1 VKLLLTSNGVNNAS
15 IHEALVDLLG
25 KPIAEATALCIPTA
39 IYPFDVGP
47 EMAYKFLTGASNPM
61 CTLGWKSVGVLELT
75 ALPSVDKEVWVEV
88 VRNADA
94 LLVYGG
100 DPAYLTYWFRQSGL
114 AELMPSLHD
123 TVYVGTSAGSI
134 ALTAR
139 NCDVELG
146 DRKTPDGSD
155 PSLGLVDFTL
165 IPHVGNPRHEDA
177 TLETVEAWV
186 ATTGVPTYALD
197 DQSAIKVDGDAVEVV
212 SEGNRWE
219 LVTP

>member
-1 VKLLLTSNGVNNAS
+1 VKLLLTSGGISNSS
-15 IHEALVDLLG
+15 IHDALLDLLD

-39 IYPFDVGP
+39 IYPFRGGP
-47 EMAYKFLTGASNPM
+47 EAAYRFITGASNSM
-61 CTLGWKSVGVLELT
+61 CELGWKSLGVLELT
-75 ALPSVDKEVWVEV
+75 ALPSVEKAVWVDAVQET
-88 VRNADA
+88 DA

-100 DPAYLTYWFRQSGL
+100 DPAYLCYWLRQSGL
-114 AELMPSLHD
+114 ADLLPTLRD

-146 DRKTPDGSD
+146 DSKTPDGSD

-165 IPHVGNPRHEDA
+165 IPHVGNPNHEDA
-177 TLETVEAWV
+177 TVETVEAWV

-212 SEGNRWE
+212 SEGNQWQ